1 MRHHQPRTR
10 SRRGADFDFPFNRTS
25 STTSISCRFYTCFV
39 LYSTHDSSR
48 PPLRRAATRSCFIT
62 TFGLRPQS
70 TSHLQSAMRPS
81 DNLGRAPQGWTASYA
96 DVCTARRP
104 SCATLTPPIP
114 SRRRPKGAEADACRQ
129 SVLLPLVGSPVD
141 PLTETCSP
149 FGTGA
154 RRQHIT
160 ERIVLTLLP
169 PAPASH
175 SMVVLPVGVRRQGV
189 PLRRGL
195 WPQHQLV
202 FPCWNASTHL

>member
-1 MRHHQPRTR
+1 MEDFVTWVDTSKLKRHVQKYNVRHHQPRTR
-10 SRRGADFDFPFNRTS
+10 SRRGADFDFTFH
-25 STTSISCRFYTCFV
+25 STGRARRLRSHVDFTHPSFCTLRMIPPARLCVACHSILFH
-39 LYSTHDSSR
+39 HDF
-48 PPLRRAATRSCFIT
+48 L
-62 TFGLRPQS
+62 LRPQS

-154 RRQHIT
+154 RRQHIA
-160 ERIVLTLLP
+160 ESIVLT
-169 PAPASH
+169 SCH
-175 SMVVLPVGVRRQGV
+175 R
-189 PLRRGL
+189 PLRRIV
-195 WPQHQLV
+195 W
-202 FPCWNASTHL
+202 